1 MRMRIADNKD
11 LLDLKIDIKCT
22 NDIAY
27 MDVALLVDKPE
38 FLRLLPE
45 YRKKH
50 GINNLIPLMKFYE
63 WTSDKMNE
71 DSKIMSEDVS
81 GADDLTKLN
90 LPFMTFEEDAKALCR
105 QFKKPGYFV
114 SIIEF
119 AIVCGVVHDI
129 SYQHT
134 RIEVKPT
141 DPPPPP
147 EETELPEVRIVITPM
162 TTLKDVQEVF
172 EKNVPDIFESH
183 MKLLNYYYRM
193 KNRKAGNFRRDRE
206 WYWMNLEGLGY
217 TDIALSATSP
227 ANRLNYE
234 KNRNRYAI
242 PEYEM
247 VKQAIRRYK
256 NLLK

>member
-1 MRMRIADNKD
+1 MRIADNKD

-27 MDVALLVDKPE
+27 MDCALLLDKPE

-50 GINNLIPLMKFYE
+50 GVKKLVPYKQFYDWTMK
-63 WTSDKMNE
+63 KMDE
-71 DSKIMSEDVS
+71 DMKMKDEDMSN
-81 GADDLTKLN
+81 ALDLTELN
-90 LPFMTFEEDAKALCR
+90 LPFMSFEEDAKALCR

-134 RIEVKPT
+134 RIEVVPT
-141 DPPPPP
+141 DPPPPH

-162 TTLKDVQEVF
+162 TTLNDVQKVF

-183 MKLLNYYYRM
+183 IKLLNYYYRM
-193 KNRKAGNFRRDRE
+193 KNRKSGNFRRYRE
-206 WYWMNLEGLGY
+206 WYWMNIEGVRY
-217 TDIALSATSP
+217 TEIALSATSP
-227 ANRLNYE
+227 TNKMEYE

>member
-1 MRMRIADNKD
+1 MRIADNKD

-50 GINNLIPLMKFYE
+50 GINSL
-63 WTSDKMNE
+63 
-71 DSKIMSEDVS
+71 MSESEFMKWTIKLLDE
-81 GADDLTKLN
+81 DIQTLEDTKDFEWRSTN
-90 LPFMTFEEDAKALCR
+90 RPFWKFEEDSVELCKR
-105 QFKKPGYFV
+105 FKKPGYFTQ
-114 SIIEF
+114 IIQF
-119 AIVCGVVHDI
+119 ALACGVVGDF

-134 RIEVKPT
+134 KIEVEPT
-141 DPPPPP
+141 DPPKPP
-147 EETELPEVRIVITPM
+147 EYTDLPEVKIVITPM

-206 WYWMNLEGLGY
+206 WYWMNIEGIGY

-227 ANRLNYE
+227 ANRLEYE

-247 VKQAIRRYK
+247 VKQAVRRYK